1 MSELK
6 SPAAQLGYPAPE
18 FEANAYAEGD
28 FKPIKLSDYRGK
40 WVILFFYPADF
51 TFV

>member
-1 MSELK
+1 MPEVTAT
-6 SPAAQLGYPAPE
+6 AARLSQPAPD
-18 FEANAYAEGD
+18 FEAAAYAEGD
-28 FKPIKLSDYRGK
+28 FKTIKLADYRGK